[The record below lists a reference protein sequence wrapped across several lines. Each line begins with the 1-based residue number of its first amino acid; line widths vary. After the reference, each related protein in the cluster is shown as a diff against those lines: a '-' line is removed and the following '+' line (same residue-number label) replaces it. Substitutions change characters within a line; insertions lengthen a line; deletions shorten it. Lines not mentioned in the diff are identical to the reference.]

1 MSGQLS
7 HELEVNVPASDA
19 WELYDRLGLA
29 KLVVEDG
36 SIVEKI
42 EVIEGDGG
50 IGTILKKAL
59 ALFKE
64 IQALYG
70 FSVQREKFTKYDNEK
85 RMKEL
90 EVMEGGYLDLGL
102 TLFRV
107 RFEIIEKNNDSCIIK
122 STIEYDIKEEVVA
135 NTSYVTTD
143 LVAKIAEIA
152 KKYLIK
158 NKATKNA
165 K

>member
-42 EVIEGDGG
+42 EVIED
-50 IGTILKKAL
+50 
-59 ALFKE
+59 
-64 IQALYG
+64 G

>member
-1 MSGQLS
+1 MSRQLS
-7 HELEVNVPASDA
+7 HELEVNVAASEA
-19 WELYDRLGLA
+19 WELYGRLGLA
-29 KLVVEDG
+29 KLLVEDG

-50 IGTILKKAL
+50 IGTILKKT
-59 ALFKE
+59 
-64 IQALYG
+64 YTPGSHG

-107 RFEIIEKNNDSCIIK
+107 RFEIIEKDNDSCIIK
-122 STIEYDIKEEVVA
+122 STIEYDIKEEAIA

-143 LVAKIAEIA
+143 LVAKIGEIA
-152 KKYLIK
+152 KNYLIK

-165 K
+165 E